1 MRMGFGL
8 IALLLALA
16 IAAVLAKK
24 QLGATRVA
32 VPPVLQPAADPGVG
46 PHGACAKPAGAAA
59 GARAG
64 RGPDAANAA
73 KSGRFSV
80 KSGCCRRQ

>member
-16 IAAVLAKK
+16 VAAVLAKK

-32 VPPVLQPAADPGVG
+32 APPVLQPAADP
-46 PHGACAKPAGAAA
+46 ASAATV
-59 GARAG
+59 RAQG
-64 RGPDAANAA
+64 QQLQQQVREQVEALMRQPRPNPDD
-73 KSGRFSV
+73 S
-80 KSGCCRRQ
+80 Q